1 MPPLRI
7 GLDFDNTI
15 ISYDD
20 VFCSMAKRR
29 GLIDPAFVGRKQ
41 AVRDA
46 IRLLPDG
53 EIAWQRL
60 QGQVYGKGI
69 ADATMVAGFNAFLR
83 RCRSEGCEVM
93 IISHKTEYGHQDP
106 DRINLREAARDWI
119 AAKGL
124 IGGEYGVAAANV
136 FFESTRA
143 EKLARIAALSCTHF
157 VDDLEE
163 VLNDPAFPPA
173 VNRILLADGP
183 EAKTAACYTVCA
195 TWREIEE
202 RIFDRA

>member
-20 VFCSMAKRR
+20 VFSAMAKRW

-53 EIAWQRL
+53 ELTWQRL

-69 ADATMVAGFNAFLR
+69 VDATLVAGFDGFLR
-83 RCRSEGCEVM
+83 RCQNEGCKVM

-106 DRINLREAARDWI
+106 DRINLRQAARDWM
-119 AAKGL
+119 AARKL
-124 IGGEYGVAAANV
+124 IGESGIPAANV
-136 FFESTRA
+136 FFESTRT

-163 VLNDPAFPPA
+163 VLNDPAFPSA

-183 EAKTAACYTVCA
+183 EPESTAAYAVCA
-195 TWREIEE
+195 TWPQIEE